1 MTRFLLLTVSGL
13 MLATAIAPSTGWA
26 QAPLPIPPTV
36 DEAAPCQQIPDAII
50 PLKPPEFGGALAWRR
65 VLGIEGIDRLVD
77 LMPLA
82 DGGMVT
88 IGDSARYTREKGAEP
103 MKLYLARFDVNGK
116 NVFENRIDIKNF
128 VSVQSGAVLK
138 DKIVVASLLRN
149 DKNEDSAQIDY
160 YDGAGR
166 VKSKV
171 VLSEPGLDFTPSDII
186 ANADGESLTLAVMAS
201 KRSGKNKKNTY
212 TVLFRIDGTGKVL
225 SRREFLPGVPNRVEQ
240 LQRISGG
247 QIVGA
252 GRVEIEGGRESGWVL
267 RTSKQGDLVSQ
278 RPYAR
283 GGQAQLLKA
292 IDDGEGGLY
301 TVGEAIPAGEGYR
314 AAWIMRLNAEGGI
327 IWQRFL
333 TGKYSYRAVDE
344 LYIKDGRL
352 QILMAGKP
360 IADGGRE
367 HARII
372 TFSTIGNILSDE
384 ALLEGTNA
392 VPVRLLEHSVTGK
405 RIIAGY
411 AQTGFAQYGIPEK
424 DKLATYDTWRAQL
437 GSMATYADPCKA
449 AQVETLDDNP

>member
-13 MLATAIAPSTGWA
+13 MLTTAAVQA
-26 QAPLPIPPTV
+26 QTPVPPPTV
-36 DEAAPCQQIPDAII
+36 DEKVSCDLIPDAII
-50 PLKPPEFGGALAWRR
+50 PLKPPSFGGPLAWRR
-65 VLGIEGIDRLVD
+65 VLGIEGIDKIVD

-88 IGDSARYTREKGAEP
+88 VGDSARYTREKGAEA
-103 MKLYLARFDVNGK
+103 MKLYMGRFDANGK
-116 NVFENRIDIKNF
+116 NIFENRIDVKGF

-138 DKIVVASLLRN
+138 DKIVVASLNRN
-149 DKNEDSAQIDY
+149 DKNEEAAQIDFF
-160 YDGAGR
+160 DGAGR
-166 VKSKV
+166 VKNKIMIT
-171 VLSEPGLDFTPSDII
+171 EPGLDFSPADII
-186 ANADGESLTLAVMAS
+186 ANADGETLTLAVTAF
-201 KRSGKNKKNTY
+201 KRSEKDRKKTY
-212 TVLFRIDGTGKVL
+212 TIFFRLSAAGKIL

-240 LQRISGG
+240 LQRVSNG

-252 GRVEIEGGRESGWVL
+252 GRVEIEGGRESGWIL
-267 RTSKQGDLVSQ
+267 RTSKQGDLISQ

-314 AAWIMRLNAEGGI
+314 AAWVMHVNAEGGI

-372 TFSTIGNILSDE
+372 TFSTIGTILSDE

-392 VPVRLLEHSVTGK
+392 VPVRLLEHSITGK
-405 RIIAGY
+405 RILAGF

-424 DKLATYDTWRAQL
+424 DKLATYDTWLAQL
-437 GSMATYADPCKA
+437 GSMAAYADPCKA